1 MLPMTAEPCCI
12 ALSIVLR
19 LTALTDDHS
28 KHTILKENGSPL
40 LREMV
45 DTLRQWRSKGGWN
58 SLDAVIG
65 AAMCNEL
72 MRELQ
77 LYHGQMNY
85 RPTTIPEWYS
95 SVLLRS
101 VMLAIQPIVE
111 MAVSMGDM
119 AVSPHHFELAQMA
132 AQISHDLLD
141 ERYDVSN
148 GVCLNSIYALSAAMP
163 KGGCHECV
171 AECLVLLSVH
181 ILVATGASAGIR
193 LAALVAAAGVPR
205 SYAFGMF
212 RDLLNARG
220 AQLEA
225 RCTNAWQDAVDVLE
239 KCIPGLSVEPFRS
252 SSAEH
257 IISSIAT
264 LTEEFVNMW
273 PRGDSL
279 IKLTTDAATSDTS
292 SAETINTL
300 WRACIDEFNKALA
313 EYLEG
318 DARRLAGLTW
328 SAFIH
333 GSRARIG
340 MRAGSIR
347 HAVNRTDRVP
357 DWQVVISGHTAVPL

>member
-1 MLPMTAEPCCI
+1 
-12 ALSIVLR
+12 
-19 LTALTDDHS
+19 
-28 KHTILKENGSPL
+28 
-40 LREMV
+40 
-45 DTLRQWRSKGGWN
+45 
-58 SLDAVIG
+58 
-65 AAMCNEL
+65 
-72 MRELQ
+72 
-77 LYHGQMNY
+77 
-85 RPTTIPEWYS
+85 
-95 SVLLRS
+95 
-101 VMLAIQPIVE
+101 
-111 MAVSMGDM
+111 
-119 AVSPHHFELAQMA
+119 
-132 AQISHDLLD
+132 
-141 ERYDVSN
+141 
-148 GVCLNSIYALSAAMP
+148 
-163 KGGCHECV
+163 
-171 AECLVLLSVH
+171 
-181 ILVATGASAGIR
+181 
-193 LAALVAAAGVPR
+193 
-205 SYAFGMF
+205 MF

-239 KCIPGLSVEPFRS
+239 KCIPGLSVEPFCS

-257 IISSIAT
+257 VISSIAT

-292 SAETINTL
+292 SAEIINTL
-300 WRACIDEFNKALA
+300 WRACIDEFNKALTDF
-313 EYLEG
+313 LEG